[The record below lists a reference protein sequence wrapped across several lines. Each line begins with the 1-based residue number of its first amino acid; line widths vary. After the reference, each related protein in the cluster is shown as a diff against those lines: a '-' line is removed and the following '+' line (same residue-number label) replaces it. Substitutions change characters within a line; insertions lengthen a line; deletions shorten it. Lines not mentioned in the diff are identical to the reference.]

1 MPIYKDAKTDTSKLK
16 KSHKGCCAV
25 TGTSGNYE
33 VQDEF
38 IGLVDEDKTA
48 LKTVYIDG
56 TVVNELTFQEVRE
69 NLYGKRD

>member
-1 MPIYKDAKTDTSKLK
+1 MNITEILSQELSMKPQHVDNI
-16 KSHKGCCAV
+16 
-25 TGTSGNYE
+25 
-33 VQDEF
+33 
-38 IGLVDEDKTA
+38 IGLIDEDKTA